1 MTIHNCLLI
10 EDSEFDSKF
19 LSHQL
24 QQIGLFEIDVCK
36 NLEDATIKIREKLYD
51 LIFLDINLS
60 AESGLAIFDIFDRLP
75 PVIIHSSYSEYAAET
90 YDIDSIVDFLVKPIE
105 PKRLK
110 KALNRALANRFA
122 ENSIIEKDFAF
133 FKVARKVMRFDY
145 EHISYITAYGVY
157 SKIFYKNQVTL
168 VNEPISVLEKV
179 LPRNQF
185 RRVHK
190 SYIINIHKVTG
201 FDHKSF
207 YVGNDQ
213 IPIGISYRPQLEGLF
228 RLFGSTD

>member
-19 LSHQL
+19 LSQQL

-36 NLEDATIKIREKLYD
+36 SLDEANKAIRKKSYD
-51 LIFLDINLS
+51 IILLDIRLNN
-60 AESGLAIFDIFDRLP
+60 ESGLTLFEIFDRLP
-75 PVIIHSSYSEYAAET
+75 PVIITSSHPEYAVET
-90 YDIDSIVDFLVKPIE
+90 YDIDAIVDYIVKPIE
-105 PKRLK
+105 PKRLQ

-133 FKVARKVMRFDY
+133 FKVARKALRFDY
-145 EHISYITAYGVY
+145 EQISFITAYGVY
-157 SKIFYKNQVTL
+157 SKIFYTNQMTL

-207 YVGNDQ
+207 YIGSEQ

-228 RLFGSTD
+228 RLFGTPD